1 MNRIYLDHAATTP
14 MHPLVIETMT
24 NAMKSFPG
32 NPSSIH
38 DDGRNAKFAIEESRE
53 KVASLLGKEPSEIIF
68 TSSATESINTVIK
81 GFHFSKYPD
90 KVLYRSSKVEH
101 HATLHS
107 LQYSEKKNA
116 KIDWVKV
123 NQFGEISDIENT
135 FVDLNSFMIVN
146 NELGTILNPEIAEK
160 VKLNKQLLHLDG
172 VQALGKIALKPYL
185 EADFIS
191 FSGHKI
197 RGPKGVGVLVVS
209 SGAELEP
216 LLHGGSHER
225 NRRAGTE
232 SVFQISGFAKALEIS
247 LENRESAFQNAQ
259 KLNLF
264 LRNELQKLS
273 HFIEFNS
280 PENGSPFILNF
291 TFSKDE
297 KEDIDGEALL
307 MALDSKGISVSNG
320 SACSSGSFEASHVL
334 SEIGKT
340 DYEAQAT
347 IRVSFSGETTLKEV
361 TFFVETFDKVLKR
374 MKEVKFV

>member
-14 MHPLVIETMT
+14 IHPLVIETMT

-38 DDGRNAKFAIEESRE
+38 DDGRKAKFVIEESRE

-81 GFHFSKYPD
+81 GLLLSKYPE
-90 KVLYRSSKVEH
+90 KVSYRSSKVEH

-107 LQYSEKKNA
+107 LQYATTKNA
-116 KIDWVKV
+116 EIEWIKV
-123 NQFGEISDIENT
+123 NKFGDVSEGGNNH
-135 FVDLNSFMIVN
+135 VDLNSFMIVN
-146 NELGTILNPEIAEK
+146 NELGSVLLTEMVQSI
-160 VKLNKQLLHLDG
+160 KLNRQLLHLDG
-172 VQALGKIALKPYL
+172 VQALGKIALNPYL

-209 SGAELEP
+209 SGAVLEP

-232 SVFQISGFAKALEIS
+232 SVYQISGFAKALEIS
-247 LENRESAFQNAQ
+247 LQNRISAFENAQ
-259 KLNLF
+259 KLNIY
-264 LRNELQKLS
+264 LRNELQKLN

-297 KEDIDGEALL
+297 KEEIDGEALL

-334 SEIGKT
+334 SEIGRT

-347 IRVSFSGETTLKEV
+347 IRVSFGGETTMEEV
-361 TFFVETFDKVLKR
+361 TYFVETFDKVLKR